1 MTRAAQTAVYHIT
14 STLKLPWI
22 VVSGELRP
30 YPNRLRGV
38 GDLTYLWAT
47 ANPAGDKTAMAAI
60 VAAKKGVAWQDDLF
74 RLVRFTLPSDGFMTW
89 GEVVRQEGITADQV
103 AQMEA
108 WDHQRHGEYGQDMW
122 RCRRG
127 PLPID
132 QVLKV
137 ETRTFSG
144 RWRPLD
150 IEPSRLVRTGN
161 PDCLGFRVGRG
172 VHYSVRF
179 DSWEALGVTM
189 YGHRPLYLDSDE
201 IAERRYAERQ
211 AAADEDEYEIP
222 EG

>member
-1 MTRAAQTAVYHIT
+1 MTRAARTAVYHIT

-22 VVSGELRP
+22 VLSGELRP

-47 ANPAGDKTAMAAI
+47 SNPAGDKTAMAAI
-60 VAAKKGVAWQDDLF
+60 VAANRAAAWQDDLF
-74 RLVRFTLPSDGFMTW
+74 RLVRFTLPINGFMTW
-89 GEVVRQEGITADQV
+89 SEVVRQHAFTADQV
-103 AQMEA
+103 AEMES
-108 WDHQRHGEYGQDMW
+108 WDQEHYGQCSDMW
-122 RCRRG
+122 RCRRD
-127 PLPID
+127 PLPLD

-137 ETRTFSG
+137 ETRTYSG
-144 RWRPLD
+144 RWRPID
-150 IEPSRLVRTGN
+150 ISPDSLVRTRD
-161 PDCLGFRVGRG
+161 PACIGFRVGRR

-211 AAADEDEYEIP
+211 AAADEDEYELS